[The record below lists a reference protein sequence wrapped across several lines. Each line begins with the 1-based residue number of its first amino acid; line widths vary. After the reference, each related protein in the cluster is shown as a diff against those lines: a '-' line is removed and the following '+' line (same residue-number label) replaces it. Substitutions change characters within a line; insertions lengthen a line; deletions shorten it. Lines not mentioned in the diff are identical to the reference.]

1 MATKVFMEALS
12 PTMEEGRLVKWLK
25 NEGDAVKSGEPLAE
39 VETDKAIMELVARGD
54 GVLRKRLIAEGDT
67 APVGTLAGVIAT
79 ADENIDALV
88 SGAAA
93 PAPAAGAPAPEKV
106 VATQQESAGAS
117 SVPRRAEESQG
128 EASTPPQ
135 QKVADVPPAP
145 PAGASR
151 PAGADAAAAPPP
163 SGAPAAA
170 GDVRSSPLARRL
182 ASERGLDLH
191 SVQGSGPNG
200 RIIKRDI
207 EAAAAAGAAAP
218 RAAAAAPSAPAIPRE
233 GDFHDEPL
241 TQIRKTIAR
250 RLGESIG
257 PIPTFYLTAE
267 FDLTRVMEMRKAMT
281 EMGDQFKVSV
291 NDVLLKA
298 TAIALSQHPEVNAH
312 WLGDKIRYHNRVHLG
327 MAVATDEGLIVPVI
341 WDADR
346 KRMSEIS
353 GEAKELAKRARERK
367 LKPEEFTGS
376 TFSVSNLGMF
386 GIDQFTAIINPPEA
400 GILAIGTSEEKLVV
414 VDGEP
419 VVRSRVRV
427 TMSCDHRV
435 IDGAVGAKFL
445 QTLRRLIENPLML
458 VY

>member
-88 SGAAA
+88 GGAGAA
-93 PAPAAGAPAPEKV
+93 APAAGAPAPEKV
-106 VATQQESAGAS
+106 VATQQETAGAS

-145 PAGASR
+145 PGGASR
-151 PAGADAAAAPPP
+151 TPGASAPGAPPP
-163 SGAPAAA
+163 SSGAPAAT

-218 RAAAAAPSAPAIPRE
+218 RAASAAPSAPVIPRE

-241 TQIRKTIAR
+241 TSIRKTIAR

-267 FDLTRVMEMRKAMT
+267 FDLTRVMEMRKAMADL
-281 EMGDQFKVSV
+281 GDQFKVSV

-298 TAIALSQHPEVNAH
+298 TAVALSQHPEVNAH

-327 MAVATDEGLIVPVI
+327 MAVATDDGLIVPVI

-346 KRMSEIS
+346 KRMRDIS
-353 GEAKELAKRARERK
+353 REAKELAKRARDRK

-386 GIDQFTAIINPPEA
+386 G
-400 GILAIGTSEEKLVV
+400 
-414 VDGEP
+414 
-419 VVRSRVRV
+419 
-427 TMSCDHRV
+427 
-435 IDGAVGAKFL
+435 
-445 QTLRRLIENPLML
+445 
-458 VY
+458 